1 MTSLETPSPEPQR
14 SMFAIG
20 NGSWK
25 AIIPFATLFSIFLGA
40 LGGMLA
46 WFDNRVI
53 AGLDGVEMRLTAQI
67 GGVETRLSDRIDRVE
82 KRLSAQIVEVKADL
96 RATETRLTDR
106 IDEVKTDLGIRI
118 DQVEA
123 GLGIRIDG
131 VKAELAA
138 GEARRAAV
146 DAQLSADIEQVAAG
160 VAENRAAHR
169 ELAGFVRA
177 SRSQEPPPASDPPG
191 PAPAQ

>member
-1 MTSLETPSPEPQR
+1 MTSPETPSQEPQR
-14 SMFAIG
+14 SIFG
-20 NGSWK
+20 VSSWK
-25 AIIPFATLFSIFLGA
+25 AVVPMATVLTFFVIFMLGI
-40 LGGMLA
+40 LG
-46 WFDNRVI
+46 WFDNRI
-53 AGLDGVEMRLTAQI
+53 DGVERRLTARIVEVKVDLSNRIVEVKTDLTDRIDQ
-67 GGVETRLSDRIDRVE
+67 VETGLNARIDRVE
-82 KRLSAQIVEVKADL
+82 KRLI
-96 RATETRLTDR
+96 DR
-106 IDEVKTDLGIRI
+106 IDRVETDLGIRI
-118 DQVEA
+118 DE
-123 GLGIRIDG
+123 

>member
-1 MTSLETPSPEPQR
+1 MTSPETPSPEPQR
-14 SMFAIG
+14 SIFAIG
-20 NGSWK
+20 DGSWK

-67 GGVETRLSDRIDRVE
+67 VEVKADLTNRID
-82 KRLSAQIVEVKADL
+82 EVKADL
-96 RATETRLTDR
+96 RATETRLSDRIDRVETRLTDR
-106 IDEVKTDLGIRI
+106 IDRVETDLGTRI
-118 DQVEA
+118 DE
-123 GLGIRIDG
+123 

-138 GEARRAAV
+138 SEARRAAV
-146 DAQLSADIEQVAAG
+146 DAQLSADIERVAAG

-177 SRSQEPPPASDPPG
+177 SRSQEPPATSDPPG

>member
-1 MTSLETPSPEPQR
+1 MTSPETPSPEPQR
-14 SMFAIG
+14 SMFGIG
-20 NGSWK
+20 DGSWK
-25 AIIPFATLFSIFLGA
+25 AMIPAATVLTFFVLFLVGILG
-40 LGGMLA
+40 
-46 WFDNRVI
+46 WFDSRI
-53 AGLDGVEMRLTAQI
+53 DGVEMRLTAQI
-67 GGVETRLSDRIDRVE
+67 VEVKADLTNRID
-82 KRLSAQIVEVKADL
+82 EVKADL
-96 RATETRLTDR
+96 RATETRLSDRIDRVESRLTDR
-106 IDEVKTDLGIRI
+106 IDEVKADLGTRI

-123 GLGIRIDG
+123 GLGTRIDG

-177 SRSQEPPPASDPPG
+177 SRSQEPPAASDPPG

>member
-1 MTSLETPSPEPQR
+1 MTSPETPSPEPQR

-20 NGSWK
+20 DGSWK

-46 WFDNRVI
+46 WFDNRVTASI
-53 AGLDGVEMRLTAQI
+53 DGVEMRLT
-67 GGVETRLSDRIDRVE
+67 
-82 KRLSAQIVEVKADL
+82 AQIVEVKADL
-96 RATETRLTDR
+96 RATETRLSDRIDRVETRLTDR
-106 IDEVKTDLGIRI
+106 IEEVKTDLGTRI

-123 GLGIRIDG
+123 GLGTRIDE

-146 DAQLSADIEQVAAG
+146 DAQLSADIERVATG